1 LDHCSIPGEDSAT
14 GWGELRL
21 NTERIYDGILN
32 EELPFGQNGITA
44 RDTARID
51 SPDLTVRFR

>member
-1 LDHCSIPGEDSAT
+1 LDCPR
-14 GWGELRL
+14 WGEPRL
-21 NTERIYDGILN
+21 YTERIYDGILN

-51 SPDLTVRFR
+51 SPDLAVRFR